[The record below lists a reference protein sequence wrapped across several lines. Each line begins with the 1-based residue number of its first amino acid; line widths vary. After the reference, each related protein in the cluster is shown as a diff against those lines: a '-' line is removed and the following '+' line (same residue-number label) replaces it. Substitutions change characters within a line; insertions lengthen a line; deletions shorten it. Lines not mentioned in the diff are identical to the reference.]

1 MAFAPVFFLH
11 SCTSDV
17 VPLSAVP
24 HGYVVGDVTKV
35 RWESRSYKAKIIFI
49 GRKEIC
55 ELKPSSVTADG
66 ELLEDVFD
74 VSPLEATE
82 RERESNRKDSREE
95 AVADTDMEAIRREN
109 TIQLIAIKEN
119 LSLIMGVVKNL

>member
-1 MAFAPVFFLH
+1 MAFALVFFSH

-24 HGYVVGDVTKV
+24 HGCVVGDVTKV

-55 ELKPSSVTADG
+55 ELKSSSVTADG

-82 RERESNRKDSREE
+82 RERESNRTDSVE
-95 AVADTDMEAIRREN
+95 AVADTEMEAIRREN

-119 LSLIMGVVKNL
+119 LSLIMGIVKNL